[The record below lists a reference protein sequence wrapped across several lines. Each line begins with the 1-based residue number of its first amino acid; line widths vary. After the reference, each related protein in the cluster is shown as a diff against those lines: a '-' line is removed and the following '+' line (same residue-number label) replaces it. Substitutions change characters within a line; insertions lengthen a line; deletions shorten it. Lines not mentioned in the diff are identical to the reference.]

1 MAVFKLTATSETAV
15 PPEKRRMRIAVALFY
30 FSMGLCFASW
40 ASRIP
45 DIKTALLLSD
55 AAFGSILFALP
66 VGQFL
71 MMPFSGKLVTRYGSH
86 KVLLYALPV
95 YTIC

>member
-1 MAVFKLTATSETAV
+1 MQKFGWFSRKQNEQPFSAQENFMAVFKLTATSETAV

-45 DIKTALLLSD
+45 DIKTA
-55 AAFGSILFALP
+55 
-66 VGQFL
+66 
-71 MMPFSGKLVTRYGSH
+71 
-86 KVLLYALPV
+86 
-95 YTIC
+95 